1 MNMPNVNGE
10 RSILKFIIST
20 SEDIKTKIR
29 NKIFFYEEQI
39 HRYVLKQVELFLYY
53 LYTDR
58 ALLTVYKYE
67 IFNSI
72 MFRLKT
78 SMKENLIFKCI

>member
-1 MNMPNVNGE
+1 MPNVNGE